1 MQTMSRH
8 VDYYFTPISPYVYL
22 GHERFIAIARRHAAT
37 IAIKPINLGQV
48 FPVSGGLPLSKRAPQ
63 RQAYRLVELERWS
76 SYLRLPLNPQP
87 AHFPVSADLAS
98 RWVLAALE
106 ESVDAALELT
116 GALGRAVWAE
126 ERDIADRE
134 TLVAL
139 ATTLGRDAAALD
151 ERANAPDI
159 AVRYAVLTQEAID
172 RGVFGAPTFVY
183 NGELFW
189 GQDRLDFLDRAL
201 AK

>member
-1 MQTMSRH
+1 MNKH

-22 GHERFIAIARRHAAT
+22 GHARFVAIARRHGAS
-37 IAIKPINLGQV
+37 IAVKPINLGQV

-63 RQAYRLVELERWS
+63 RQAYRLVELKRWS
-76 SYLRLPLNPQP
+76 HFLQVPLNLQP
-87 AHFPVSADLAS
+87 AHFPVSADLAA

-106 ESVDAALELT
+106 QGVDAALDL
-116 GALGRAVWAE
+116 AFAQGRALWAE
-126 ERDIADRE
+126 DKDLADGPTLAAIATAQR
-134 TLVAL
+134 L
-139 ATTLGRDAAALD
+139 DAAALE

-159 AVRYAVLTQEAID
+159 AMRYAVLTQEAID
-172 RGVFGAPTFVY
+172 RGVFGAPTYVCG
-183 NGELFW
+183 GELFW

>member
-1 MQTMSRH
+1 MNKH

-22 GHERFIAIARRHAAT
+22 GHARFVAIARRHGAS
-37 IAIKPINLGQV
+37 IAVKPINLGQV

-63 RQAYRLVELERWS
+63 RQAYRLVELKRWS
-76 SYLRLPLNPQP
+76 HFLQVPLNLQP
-87 AHFPVSADLAS
+87 THFPVSADLAA

-106 ESVDAALELT
+106 QSVDVALDL
-116 GALGRAVWAE
+116 AFAQGRALWAE
-126 ERDIADRE
+126 DKDLADGPTLAAIATSQR
-134 TLVAL
+134 L
-139 ATTLGRDAAALD
+139 DAAALE

-159 AVRYAVLTQEAID
+159 AMRYAVLTQEAID
-172 RGVFGAPTFVY
+172 RGVFGAPTYVCG
-183 NGELFW
+183 GELFW